1 MPASVRTGWI
11 TGGIDSGILK
21 GSGSLALLGKS
32 VPVEPSPE
40 QADAPKGRA
49 SATPPASPSF
59 KNSRREISKRC
70 APLPS
75 HGSPRPPG
83 DEVARQQSQKP
94 VHGV

>member
-11 TGGIDSGILK
+11 TGGIGSGTLK
-21 GSGSLALLGKS
+21 GSGSFALLGKS

-59 KNSRREISKRC
+59 KNSRREISMRRS
-70 APLPS
+70 PLPS
-75 HGSPRPPG
+75 HGGPRPPD
-83 DEVARQQSQKP
+83 DEEARQQDQEP